1 MTSLGSAVNGSVISK
16 TGGGGQAPLEV
27 PNKMPAT
34 SREGRVAP
42 LTLHLNNNH
51 NTKNC

>member
-27 PNKMPAT
+27 LNKMPAT
-34 SREGRVAP
+34 AGEGGVVP
-42 LTLHLNNNH
+42 LTSHVNNNH
-51 NTKNC
+51 NAKNC